1 MVCAFLKFSWAEY
14 STTMR
19 ATRSVW
25 LQSMAAS
32 RVVSP
37 LIAPL
42 RTCGRRRSAVMT
54 AGPCCCASTLDNGPA
69 ARPAPL
75 RRRALGRDDAR
86 RRLLREH
93 AGQWTCRQQGAA
105 GSERVLAQEL
115 TAGFGCGT
123 VSGHCGLH
131 GGRWL
136 EMAKQPQCS
145 AAM

>member
-42 RTCGRRRSAVMT
+42 RTCGRRRPAGRTGVGVVRGGGWVAGGVAAHRAT
-54 AGPCCCASTLDNGPA
+54 AHL
-69 ARPAPL
+69 RPQ
-75 RRRALGRDDAR
+75 ALGRDDGR
-86 RRLLREH
+86 RLLLREH

-105 GSERVLAQEL
+105 GAER
-115 TAGFGCGT
+115 G
-123 VSGHCGLH
+123 
-131 GGRWL
+131 
-136 EMAKQPQCS
+136 
-145 AAM
+145 